1 MVVPTPTTRIGSGQ
15 EWWRTQ
21 SPSRNSYRIAVHVTS
36 SRPVRQ
42 EPYRSLCRSSAWSPT
57 VGASARPRHSAGR
70 SARCVGRCDALAGRR
85 LYTKDRPHPCG
96 CTPTPNAP
104 SSAQSFEAIDLTAF
118 IVGPVISRRWSQ
130 PRHTAETSVQ
140 VPPGDLFHTKATGA
154 VTLRACAAV
163 GASGQPGGVAVM
175 VAGEYVA
182 DQPPREKPRL
192 TEPTH
197 IVRFRTNTVVVRESH
212 AERIC
217 R

>member
-1 MVVPTPTTRIGSGQ
+1 MLLPVVDYTP
-15 EWWRTQ
+15 
-21 SPSRNSYRIAVHVTS
+21 RIARTRVAALQLPMLRLRHRA
-36 SRPVRQ
+36 SR
-42 EPYRSLCRSSAWSPT
+42 RSILPRSSS
-57 VGASARPRHSAGR
+57 V
-70 SARCVGRCDALAGRR
+70 
-85 LYTKDRPHPCG
+85 
-96 CTPTPNAP
+96 
-104 SSAQSFEAIDLTAF
+104 QSFPGDGANLGIPPKRQSEL
-118 IVGPVISRRWSQ
+118 
-130 PRHTAETSVQ
+130 Q